1 MPRLAFVVNNVDF
14 LLSHR
19 LVLVKGALAKGYE
32 VHVIGPAGPGVAALE
47 RLGVPCHE
55 WRLDRSGQQAAAE
68 ALTVARLVRLYRCVK
83 PELVHHVTIKPVLYG
98 SLAARLT
105 GVRGVVNAVSGLG
118 YIFLAEGLRAEL
130 RRQAV
135 GLAYRAALSTPN
147 SRVILQNDDDEA
159 ELRALGALAHAH
171 VVKIRGS
178 GVDLARFRPQSEPK
192 EPPVTVVL
200 PARLLRDKGVVE
212 FVEAGRLLRAQGV
225 RARMV
230 LVGGLDPGNPAGI
243 TAAELE
249 AWVRAG
255 DVEAWGH
262 RADMPEVFAQANIVC
277 LPSYREGMPKVLLE
291 AAACGKA
298 IVTTDVPGCRDAV
311 ANGHIGVLAPVRDA
325 AGLAWAL
332 KVLINDPER
341 RRILGGLAA
350 AHARAHFSE
359 DRVLQ
364 QHLEVYESLVAG
376 P

>member
-19 LVLVKGALAKGYE
+19 LVLVKGALAKGYD
-32 VHVIGPAGPGVAALE
+32 VHVIGPAGPGVGALE
-47 RLGVPCHE
+47 ALGVPVHE
-55 WRLDRSGQQAAAE
+55 WRLDRSGQRAPAE
-68 ALTVARLVRLYRCVK
+68 ALTVARLVRLYRRVK
-83 PELVHHVTIKPVLYG
+83 PDLVHHVTIKPVLYG
-98 SLAARLT
+98 SFAARLT

-135 GLAYRAALSTPN
+135 GLAYRAALSTPS

-159 ELRALGALAHAH
+159 ELRALGALGHARI
-171 VVKIRGS
+171 VKIRGS

-192 EPPVTVVL
+192 DGPVTIVL

-212 FVEAGRLLRAQGV
+212 FVEAGRILRAQGV
-225 RARMV
+225 ALRLV

-243 TAAELE
+243 TQAELD
-249 AWVRAG
+249 AWVREG

-262 RADMPEVFAQANIVC
+262 RTDMPDVFAQANIVC

-311 ANGHIGVLAPVRDA
+311 ANGHVGLLAPPRDA

-350 AHARAHFSE
+350 AHARANFSE

-364 QHLEVYESLVAG
+364 QHLEVYESLVSGA
-376 P
+376 

>member
-14 LLSHR
+14 LISHR
-19 LVLVKGALAKGYE
+19 LVLVKGALARGFD
-32 VHVIGPAGPGVAALE
+32 VHVIAPRGAGVGVLE
-47 RLGVPCHE
+47 ALGVRFHE
-55 WRLDRSGQQAAAE
+55 WRLDRSGQRATAE
-68 ALTVARLVRLYRCVK
+68 ALTLARLVRLYRRVR
-83 PELVHHVTIKPVLYG
+83 PDLVHHVTIKPVLYG
-98 SLAARLT
+98 SFAARLT

-159 ELRALGALAHAH
+159 ELRALGALGQAH

-192 EPPVTVVL
+192 EGPVTIVL

-225 RARMV
+225 RVRMV
-230 LVGGLDPGNPAGI
+230 LAGGLDAGNPAGI

-350 AHARAHFSE
+350 AHARDNFSE

-364 QHLEVYESLVAG
+364 QHLEVYDALVSG

>member
-19 LVLVKGALAKGYE
+19 LVLVKGALAKGYD
-32 VHVIGPAGPGVAALE
+32 VHVIGPAGPGVSALE
-47 RLGVPCHE
+47 ALGVPVHE
-55 WRLDRSGQQAAAE
+55 WRLDRSGQRAAAE
-68 ALTVARLVRLYRCVK
+68 ALTVARLVRLYRRVK
-83 PELVHHVTIKPVLYG
+83 PDLVHHVTIKPVLYG
-98 SLAARLT
+98 SFAARLT

-135 GLAYRAALSTPN
+135 GLAYRAALSTPG

-159 ELRALGALAHAH
+159 ELRALGALGHARI
-171 VVKIRGS
+171 VKIRGS

-192 EPPVTVVL
+192 DGPVTIVL

-212 FVEAGRLLRAQGV
+212 FVEAGRILRAQRV
-225 RARMV
+225 ALRLV

-243 TAAELE
+243 TKAELD

-262 RADMPEVFAQANIVC
+262 RTDMPEIFAQANIVC

-311 ANGHIGVLAPVRDA
+311 ANGHIGLLAPPRDA

-350 AHARAHFSE
+350 AHARANFSE

-364 QHLEVYESLVAG
+364 QHLEVYESLVSGA
-376 P
+376 